1 LIDQEGGRVQRL
13 RPPHWPAYPPGR
25 AYGRAKHNDC
35 LTGPALARLGG
46 RLIASDLHALGV
58 TVDCAPV
65 LDVPAPDGDLIIGDR
80 AFGDSPD
87 AVARLARA
95 FAEGLIA
102 GGVLPVI
109 KHAPGHGRAT
119 ADSHLAL
126 PVVDADLA
134 ALENDFRPF
143 RMLSDMPIA
152 MTAHVVYSAID
163 SRRPATTS
171 APVIRMIRSDL
182 GFDGL
187 LLSDDLSM
195 KALNGDFAT
204 RARQA
209 LRAGCDMVLHCN
221 GDMAEMRAVALGT
234 RALRG
239 AAKRRAE
246 AALARIPKVVEPLEQ
261 KTARTRFAAAF
272 GEGAA

>member
-1 LIDQEGGRVQRL
+1 
-13 RPPHWPAYPPGR
+13 
-25 AYGRAKHNDC
+25 
-35 LTGPALARLGG
+35 
-46 RLIASDLHALGV
+46 
-58 TVDCAPV
+58 
-65 LDVPAPDGDLIIGDR
+65 
-80 AFGDSPD
+80 
-87 AVARLARA
+87 
-95 FAEGLIA
+95 
-102 GGVLPVI
+102 VI